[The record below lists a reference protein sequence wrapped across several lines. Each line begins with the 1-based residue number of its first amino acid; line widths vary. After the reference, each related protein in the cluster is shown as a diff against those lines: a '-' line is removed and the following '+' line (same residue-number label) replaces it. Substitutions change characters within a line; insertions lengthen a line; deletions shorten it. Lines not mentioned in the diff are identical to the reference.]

1 MVAVLAVL
9 ALALALALWPLA
21 VWSAVH
27 PHQAH
32 ELAPLLPLLPAS
44 RRQ

>member
-1 MVAVLAVL
+1 MVAVLAV
-9 ALALALALWPLA
+9 LALALALWPLA